1 MKVLAMDTS
10 QKHCSVAIVEDGK
23 TLKEMHSTEEKE
35 HSQTLMPMIKQLLES
50 QKLTLDDIKV
60 LACSRGPGSFTG
72 IRIGMAT
79 TKAFSDAKNI
89 PIVGVNSL
97 EAMAYATIMQK
108 GSSDSKILTIIDA
121 KNDNVYF
128 AVYKVHNGNVTV
140 FKNPGVMDITKTF
153 EYVNFKEPLY
163 IMGDVS
169 KDRLEPLLVAKKAKE
184 QAQGKTVSS
193 HEYIDLNVTMAEAI
207 GLGAISK
214 FKLGKFG
221 YSGSITPMYL
231 RKPQAQRQKEGD
243 DDELTILEMTNVD
256 FENIKE
262 DYAKYTSSWNLQTF
276 EEDYKNSKYFVAKQ
290 NNNVIG
296 FIGIRYIFDDIDVM
310 NIVIREDKRGQGIAS
325 NLLSYIIRKNENKKI
340 NLEVNEHNI
349 SAIKLYQKFGFKVEG
364 LRKKYYNQKEDA
376 ILMSLN

>member
-10 QKHCSVAIVEDGK
+10 QAFCSVAIVEDGK

-35 HSQTLMPMIKQLLES
+35 HSQTLMPMVKQLLES
-50 QKLTLDDIKV
+50 QNLTLDDIKL

-97 EAMAYATIMQK
+97 EALAYATIMQK
-108 GSSDSKILTIIDA
+108 GNKDSKILTIIDA

-128 AVYKVHNGNVTV
+128 AVYKIHNGNVTV
-140 FKNPGVMDITKTF
+140 FKNPGVMDITKTV
-153 EYVNFKEPLY
+153 EYVNFQEPLY

-169 KDRLEPLLVAKKAKE
+169 KDRIEPLLVAKKSKE
-184 QAQGKTVSS
+184 QAQGKTVST

-262 DYAKYTSSWNLQTF
+262 NYENYKSSWNLQTF

-296 FIGIRYIFDDIDVM
+296 YIGIKSIFDEIDVM

-325 NLLSYIIRKNENKKI
+325 NLLSYVIRKNENKKI
-340 NLEVNEHNI
+340 HLEVNENNI
-349 SAIKLYQKFGFKVEG
+349 SAIKLYQKFGFRVEG
-364 LRKKYYNQKEDA
+364 MRKKYYNQKEDA

>member
-10 QKHCSVAIVEDGK
+10 QVFCSVAIVEDGK
-23 TLKEMHSTEEKE
+23 TVAKMQSTEEKE
-35 HSQTLMPMIKQLLES
+35 HSQTLMPMVKKLLES
-50 QKLTLDDIKV
+50 HSLTLDDIKL

-97 EAMAYATIMQK
+97 EALAYATIMQK
-108 GSSDSKILTIIDA
+108 GSKNSKILTVIDA

-128 AVYKVHNGNVTV
+128 AVYKIHNGNVTV
-140 FKNPGVMDITKTF
+140 FKNPGVMDITKTI
-153 EYVNFKEPLY
+153 EYINFGEPLY
-163 IMGDVS
+163 IMGNVS
-169 KDRLEPLLVAKKAKE
+169 KDRLDPLLSAKKAKE
-184 QAQGKTVSS
+184 QAQGKTVNE

-243 DDELTILEMTNVD
+243 EEELTILEMTNVD

-262 DYAKYTSSWNLQTF
+262 SYEKYTSSWNLETF
-276 EEDYKNSKYFVAKQ
+276 EEDYKNSKYLVAKQ
-290 NNNVIG
+290 NNNIIG
-296 FIGIRYIFDDIDVM
+296 FIGIKSILDEIDVM

-325 NLLSYIIRKNENKKI
+325 NLLSYVIRKNENKRI
-340 NLEVNEHNI
+340 HLEVNENNI
-349 SAIKLYQKFGFKVEG
+349 SAIKLYQKFGFRVEG
-364 LRKKYYNQKEDA
+364 LRKKYYNKKEDA